1 MANDFEFEATARAD
15 TGTKAARRLRHQGL
29 LPAVIYGGDA
39 DPLMVT
45 LEHHKVVKHLEND
58 AVYSHILTVKVDGK
72 EEATILKDIHRHPSK
87 PRIMHMDFLRINQNE
102 AIRVNVPLHFMSE
115 DISVGVKLGGVVTHH
130 LVDVEVSC
138 LPAHLPEFI
147 AVDLANIDIGESVHL
162 SDLVVPEG
170 VEIVALSHGGD
181 HNAVVAAVQLS
192 RAGAA
197 DEDDV
202 VESDDSAAEDEEK
215 KDD

>member
-39 DPLMVT
+39 DPLMIT
-45 LEHHKVVKHLEND
+45 LEHHKVIKHLEND
-58 AVYSHILTVKVDGK
+58 AVYSHILTVNVDGK
-72 EEATILKDIHRHPSK
+72 EETTILKDLHRHPSK
-87 PRIMHMDFLRINQNE
+87 SLIMHMDFLRINQKE

-115 DISVGVKLGGVVTHH
+115 DISAGVKLGGVVTHH

-147 AVDLANIDIGESVHL
+147 AVDLANIGLGESVHL
-162 SDLVVPEG
+162 SD
-170 VEIVALSHGGD
+170 
-181 HNAVVAAVQLS
+181 
-192 RAGAA
+192 
-197 DEDDV
+197 
-202 VESDDSAAEDEEK
+202 ESW
-215 KDD
+215 